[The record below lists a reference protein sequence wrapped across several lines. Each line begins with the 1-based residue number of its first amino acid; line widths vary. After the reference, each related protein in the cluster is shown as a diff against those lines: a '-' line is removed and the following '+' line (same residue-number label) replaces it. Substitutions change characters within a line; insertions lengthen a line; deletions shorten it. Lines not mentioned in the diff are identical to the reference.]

1 MKTCKNEWLDW
12 TFVPNEEIVIET
24 EFEIEFLQKCEK
36 IKLKEAVADKQFL
49 KDIQKIRTGYY
60 KISDRCRE
68 KLSELGYEL

>member
-1 MKTCKNEWLDW
+1 M
-12 TFVPNEEIVIET
+12 PNEEIVIET